1 MGWSYPEIAIEDLMK
16 LIKNYIDMLILA
28 SGYQSTGRLAN
39 WDSNNINRSFQWA
52 LFLENVMKALLSS
65 ADYEESVE
73 ELDALLHELTLDPN
87 FPQGLAHLSC
97 AMLVR
102 AKDLVLEHLIHT
114 FPLRESH
121 LKAVATAS
129 VEMDISNL
137 KRRESNGLDV
147 YLEKLML
154 LPSNGPNLNETAIQ
168 KLGIRQSAVS
178 CSTVAEAVLENIWK
192 TLRTK
197 MHDELGSTSNSEL
210 LKQSTMLHLSANFC
224 NGLTV
229 FSGSGSQLGYCK
241 SGSFQLKVYLRAFSD
256 YGFTI
261 RGEELPLES
270 DYWNHWRARSLSYM
284 LDKRT
289 IRMISGA
296 SLIFSAPE
304 GQWTQ
309 VFERLNLPA
318 QNDDISE
325 MIELLLLGCVANK
338 WSALLEHLMSVS
350 YEFPAISKLYH
361 EVISLPPGKSQNF
374 FPNEGLMN
382 SKEKSI
388 VDYLEV
394 LISSKVN
401 QLWQLPPVLAAVAI
415 PSWSKLFRSY
425 LRELEGQLIGNS
437 LATRK
442 LYLVRWVR
450 EFGAFIHFMSVL
462 EQEDPILHDCA
473 VHSIDRMNIS

>member
-97 AMLVR
+97 AILVR
-102 AKDLVLEHLIHT
+102 AKDLMLDHLIHT

-121 LKAVATAS
+121 LKAITTAS

-137 KRRESNGLDV
+137 KSRESNGLDV

-154 LPSNGPNLNETAIQ
+154 LPSNGPNLDERINFEDHDSWGDGDFSVAAIQ

-178 CSTVAEAVLENIWK
+178 CSTVAEAGLENIWK

-197 MHDELGSTSNSEL
+197 MHDELASTSNSEP
-210 LKQSTMLHLSANFC
+210 LKQST
-224 NGLTV
+224 
-229 FSGSGSQLGYCK
+229 
-241 SGSFQLKVYLRAFSD
+241 
-256 YGFTI
+256 I
-261 RGEELPLES
+261 GEELPLES
-270 DYWNHWRARSLSYM
+270 DYWNCWRARSLSYM

-296 SLIFSAPE
+296 SVIFSAPE

-309 VFERLNLPA
+309 VLERLNLPA

-325 MIELLLLGCVANK
+325 MIELLLLGCVVNK

-374 FPNEGLMN
+374 FLNEGLMN
-382 SKEKSI
+382 SKEKSV

-401 QLWQLPPVLAAVAI
+401 QLWQLPPVLAAIAI

-425 LRELEGQLIGNS
+425 LHELEGQLIGNS
-437 LATRK
+437 LATSCLAGTLEHRECEVGERIWC
-442 LYLVRWVR
+442 LYTFHVCSGTGR
-450 EFGAFIHFMSVL
+450 S
-462 EQEDPILHDCA
+462 
-473 VHSIDRMNIS
+473 NIA

>member
-210 LKQSTMLHLSANFC
+210 LKQST
-224 NGLTV
+224 
-229 FSGSGSQLGYCK
+229 
-241 SGSFQLKVYLRAFSD
+241 
-256 YGFTI
+256 I
-261 RGEELPLES
+261 GEELPLES

-437 LATRK
+437 LATSCLAGTLEHRECEVGERIWC
-442 LYLVRWVR
+442 LYTFHVCSGTGR
-450 EFGAFIHFMSVL
+450 S
-462 EQEDPILHDCA
+462 
-473 VHSIDRMNIS
+473 NIT

>member
-1 MGWSYPEIAIEDLMK
+1 MGWSYPEIAIEDLMT

-28 SGYQSTGRLAN
+28 SGYQSTGRLAI
-39 WDSNNINRSFQWA
+39 WDSNNINRSLQWA

-97 AMLVR
+97 VTLVR
-102 AKDLVLEHLIHT
+102 AKDLMLEHLIHT

-121 LKAVATAS
+121 LKAITTAS

-137 KRRESNGLDV
+137 KRRESNGLDI

-154 LPSNGPNLNETAIQ
+154 LPSNGPNLNESRNFEEHDDWGDGDFSVTTIQ

-178 CSTVAEAVLENIWK
+178 CSTVAEAGLENIWK
-192 TLRTK
+192 TLRKK
-197 MHDELGSTSNSEL
+197 MHDELGSTSNSEP
-210 LKQSTMLHLSANFC
+210 LKQSTMDSPLLSFEY
-224 NGLTV
+224 L
-229 FSGSGSQLGYCK
+229 
-241 SGSFQLKVYLRAFSD
+241 SFLWFDIEVLVLSWDIVNLAHSVEVYL
-256 YGFTI
+256 

-270 DYWNHWRARSLSYM
+270 DYWNRWRARSLSYM

-309 VFERLNLPA
+309 VLERLNLPA
-318 QNDDISE
+318 QNDGISE
-325 MIELLLLGCVANK
+325 MIELLLLGCVVNK

-374 FPNEGLMN
+374 CQNEGLMN
-382 SKEKSI
+382 SKEKSV
-388 VDYLEV
+388 VDCLEV
-394 LISSKVN
+394 LLSSKVN
-401 QLWQLPPVLAAVAI
+401 QLWQLPPVLAATAI

-425 LRELEGQLIGNS
+425 LHELEGQLIGNS
-437 LATRK
+437 LATR
-442 LYLVRWVR
+442 
-450 EFGAFIHFMSVL
+450 SVA
-462 EQEDPILHDCA
+462 ITVFSDC
-473 VHSIDRMNIS
+473 R

>member
-1 MGWSYPEIAIEDLMK
+1 MGWSYPEIAIEDLMT

-28 SGYQSTGRLAN
+28 SGYQSTGRLAI
-39 WDSNNINRSFQWA
+39 WDSNNINRSLQWA

-97 AMLVR
+97 VTLVR
-102 AKDLVLEHLIHT
+102 AKDLMLEHLIHT

-121 LKAVATAS
+121 LKAITTAS

-137 KRRESNGLDV
+137 KRRESNGLDI

-154 LPSNGPNLNETAIQ
+154 LPSNGPNLNESRNFEEHDDWGDGDFSVTTIQ

-178 CSTVAEAVLENIWK
+178 CSTVAEAGLENIWK
-192 TLRTK
+192 TLRKK
-197 MHDELGSTSNSEL
+197 MHDELGSTSNSEP
-210 LKQSTMLHLSANFC
+210 LKQST
-224 NGLTV
+224 
-229 FSGSGSQLGYCK
+229 
-241 SGSFQLKVYLRAFSD
+241 
-256 YGFTI
+256 I
-261 RGEELPLES
+261 GEELPLES
-270 DYWNHWRARSLSYM
+270 DYWNRWRARSLSYM

-309 VFERLNLPA
+309 VLERLNLPA
-318 QNDDISE
+318 QNDGISE
-325 MIELLLLGCVANK
+325 MIELLLLGCVVNK

-374 FPNEGLMN
+374 CQNEGLMN
-382 SKEKSI
+382 SKEKSV
-388 VDYLEV
+388 VDCLEV
-394 LISSKVN
+394 LLSSKVN
-401 QLWQLPPVLAAVAI
+401 QLWQLPPVLAATAI

-425 LRELEGQLIGNS
+425 LHELEGQLIGNS
-437 LATRK
+437 LATSCLAGTLEHRECLINSIFINIRA
-442 LYLVRWVR
+442 LYL
-450 EFGAFIHFMSVL
+450 FI
-462 EQEDPILHDCA
+462 I
-473 VHSIDRMNIS
+473 